1 MQTRPISSGAKAP
14 STSAASA
21 VAKALVAV
29 ERRTA
34 SSHRPQASGGSRI
47 RATSAPRR
55 PCATDAEAT
64 PVVAHPNAARP
75 RTQRVA
81 TTGRRAR

>member
-1 MQTRPISSGAKAP
+1 MTSASSTGANAP
-14 STSAASA
+14 STTAASA
-21 VAKALVAV
+21 VANALVAV

-34 SSHRPQASGGSRI
+34 SSHRPQARGGSRM
-47 RATSAPRR
+47 RATMAPSR
-55 PCATDAEAT
+55 PWATEVAAT
-64 PVVAHPNAARP
+64 PVVAHPNAASP